1 MPASG
6 GPPGPTDDHD
16 ENGAFVIVIGIDAH
30 KQSHTLVAID
40 QTGIK
45 RGEKTISATST
56 GHREAFQWVRTT
68 FGNDVVW
75 GIEDQRSLTALLE
88 RELLA
93 ENQKVIRV
101 PPQYMA
107 RSRGSARA
115 WGKSDPIDA
124 LAAARAVLR
133 EPNLPVAVHDRV
145 SWELKLLVDRRED
158 LVAQRVDAV
167 NRLGL
172 KLHQISPA
180 SPQPKKLHFGVRRRL
195 LDEYLAHQPGLLAEL
210 ARQEVADIDY
220 FSHTI
225 DDLTKRIALIVNK
238 LGSTLPLLPG
248 CAELTAAK
256 LIAETAN
263 MDRFH
268 SEAAFARYAGIAP
281 IPMWSGSTEGR
292 VRLSRSGNRQC
303 NTAIHRIA
311 LVQIRLDG
319 PGREYFLRRRAEGT
333 PGKAAVRCLKRRICR
348 VVYTRLLADYEQRQQ
363 PRPAASATP
372 ESSTPAWMQTAI
384 LASALQEQ
392 ADQDRG
398 ALDRIVDESVVV
410 DPDDDLDLG

>member
-1 MPASG
+1 M
-6 GPPGPTDDHD
+6 
-16 ENGAFVIVIGIDAH
+16 IVIGIDAH
-30 KQSHTLVAID
+30 KHSHTLVAID
-40 QTGIK
+40 QTGAK
-45 RGEKTISATST
+45 LGEKTIPATST
-56 GHREAFQWVRTT
+56 GHREAFRWVRVK
-68 FGNDVVW
+68 FGDDVVW
-75 GIEDQRSLTALLE
+75 GIEDQRWVTGLLE

-107 RSRGSARA
+107 RSRGSART

-133 EPNLPVAVHDRV
+133 EPDLPTAVHDRA

-158 LVAQRVDAV
+158 LVSHRVDAI
-167 NRLGL
+167 NRLGM
-172 KLHQISPA
+172 KLHQISPK
-180 SPQPKKLHFGVRRRL
+180 SPPPTKLQFGVRRRA
-195 LDEYLAHQPGLLAEL
+195 LDEYLAQQPGLLAEL
-210 ARQEVADIDY
+210 ARQEVSDIDY

-225 DDLTKRIALIVNK
+225 DELTKRITLVVNQ

-263 MDRFH
+263 MDRFR

-303 NTAIHRIA
+303 NAAIHRIA
-311 LVQIRLDG
+311 IVQIRLDG
-319 PGREYFLRRRAEGT
+319 PGRKYFQRRREEGST
-333 PGKAAVRCLKRRICR
+333 GPAAVRCLKRRICR
-348 VVYTRLLADYEQRQQ
+348 VVYTRLLADYQHRQQ
-363 PRPAASATP
+363 PGPAASAAP
-372 ESSTPAWMQTAI
+372 KSSTPAWMQAAT
-384 LASALQEQ
+384 LASVLQEQ

-398 ALDRIVDESVVV
+398 AIDRIVDESVVV
-410 DPDDDLDLG
+410 DSDDDPDLG